1 MAAKVLRFVL
11 LLVMS
16 LLVGTMFGIW
26 IGVDPSGL
34 SAATYVEEQ
43 QNLIR
48 SLNTL
53 LPALGA
59 GAIALT
65 ATLAILAGP
74 NGPSRYLL
82 IAAAACLM
90 VAGLVTRLE
99 NQPIN
104 TIVMT
109 WSARAPA
116 PNWMQ
121 LRDTWW
127 HWHIVRTI
135 AGIAALSLLLFDTL
149 GSQRPPV
156 KAR

>member
-1 MAAKVLRFVL
+1 MASLVLRFAL
-11 LLVMS
+11 LLLMS

-34 SAATYVEEQ
+34 SAATYIEEQ

-59 GAIALT
+59 AAIVLT
-65 ATLAILAGP
+65 ATLAFLAGRDRS
-74 NGPSRYLL
+74 SRYLL
-82 IAAAACLM
+82 IAAAACLI

-104 TIVMT
+104 AIVMT
-109 WSARAPA
+109 WSAAAPA
-116 PNWMQ
+116 ADWMQ
-121 LRDTWW
+121 LRDAWW

-135 AGIAALSLLLFDTL
+135 AAIAALSLLLFDAL
-149 GSQRPPV
+149 GARRPRFN
-156 KAR
+156 AR